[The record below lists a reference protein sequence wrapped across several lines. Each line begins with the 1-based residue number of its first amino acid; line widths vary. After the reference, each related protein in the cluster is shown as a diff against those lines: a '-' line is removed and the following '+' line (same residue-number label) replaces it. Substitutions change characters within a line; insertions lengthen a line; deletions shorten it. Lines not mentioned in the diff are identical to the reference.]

1 MKGVI
6 CPIDC
11 NFFLS
16 VEVFMILE
24 VLFSVYD
31 VINKRCFYMFL
42 PESS

>member
-6 CPIDC
+6 CPIDS

-24 VLFSVYD
+24 VLFSVY
-31 VINKRCFYMFL
+31 VINKKCFYMCL
-42 PESS
+42 PEPS